1 MFRKIISLLVVTLCL
16 SVVGHSQ
23 NFSKTMA
30 QQKATIKAAY
40 KKRKL
45 THKEYNKLID
55 EQQIIQNTI
64 EKYKGDGYLSPDEK
78 NKITS
83 KQQRA
88 ANRIRKYQ
96 NNNERY

>member
-1 MFRKIISLLVVTLCL
+1 MFRKLTFLVAITLCW
-16 SVVGHSQ
+16 SIVGYSQ

-30 QQKATIKAAY
+30 QQKATINAAY
-40 KKRKL
+40 KKKKL
-45 THKEYNKLID
+45 THKEYNKLMD
-55 EQQIIQNTI
+55 EQRIIQNAI
-64 EKYKGDGYLSPDEK
+64 EKYKEDGYWSSDEK
-78 NKITS
+78 NRIAS

>member
-1 MFRKIISLLVVTLCL
+1 MFRKITPLILVALCW
-16 SVVGHSQ
+16 SVVGYSQ

-40 KKRKL
+40 KKKRL
-45 THKEYNKLID
+45 THKEYNKLMD
-55 EQQIIQNTI
+55 EQQVIYNTI
-64 EKYKGDGYLSPDEK
+64 EKYKDDGYLSSDEK
-78 NKITS
+78 NKIAS

-96 NNNERY
+96 TNNERY